1 MFLQSSPD
9 SVLLCPK
16 LQEARHSPDLP
27 FVRLPDVCWLR
38 VNVLD
43 AVAVPVMS
51 RSRDQ
56 ITRVLIAADSRL
68 GRQIRMVAQ
77 IEPDVRA
84 AVNQSQ
90 VLSLDVPAAV
100 FVVVM

>member
-1 MFLQSSPD
+1 
-9 SVLLCPK
+9 
-16 LQEARHSPDLP
+16 
-27 FVRLPDVCWLR
+27 
-38 VNVLD
+38 
-43 AVAVPVMS
+43 MS